1 MTDNLDVNG
10 DLNVNGNS
18 NQFGNS
24 YQTGDSTLLGNQTT
38 YGVTNTGALDVN
50 GNTSIN
56 GDLTVGG
63 TDISGAIDNLQ
74 SDIDAVTNSITNR
87 LTNVSTTIDGGL
99 HISSDLSV
107 SGSLNISNDTGTFF
121 MNEFGNAGI
130 YAHGDASPTA
140 DNQVQLGVGGT
151 SITVENDMFIFR
163 TSTDSVEL
171 SIDELSRLKESVAPL
186 DLSDLDSAG
195 QNLMSLP
202 T

>member
-1 MTDNLDVNG
+1 MTES
-10 DLNVNGNS
+10 LNVNGN
-18 NQFGNS
+18 
-24 YQTGDSTLLGNQTT
+24 
-38 YGVTNTGALDVN
+38 
-50 GNTSIN
+50 
-56 GDLTVGG
+56 LTVTG
-63 TDISGAIDNLQ
+63 TISMSN
-74 SDIDAVTNSITNR
+74 
-87 LTNVSTTIDGGL
+87 DGG
-99 HISSDLSV
+99 S
-107 SGSLNISNDTGTFF
+107 FF
-121 MNEFGNAGI
+121 LNEFGNAGL
-130 YAHGDASPTA
+130 YASGDVSLTA